1 MECRFASDA
10 ELDIVCDLLTSEF
23 YDDPVLKY
31 AFTGTNKEKRMKV
44 MRGFFRIY
52 VELAQKLGGVV
63 LTENNAGTLV
73 YFGPKL
79 MEMKEEDNQL
89 IDRQLREVCGD
100 DYVTAVAFMDGLDR
114 NHPRTPPHYYVF
126 LIAVS
131 RYSRRGGVLVE
142 KLLRQLNTTLD
153 REKLPCYAEC
163 TTLGVRTFV
172 RRFGYR
178 DVGAPL
184 HIEGFP
190 EVYPIWREPE

>member
-10 ELDIVCDLLTSEF
+10 ELDIVCDLLASEF
-23 YDDPVLKY
+23 YNDPVLKY
-31 AFTGTNKEKRMKV
+31 AFTGTDTEKRMKV

-52 VELAQKLGGVV
+52 VELAQKLGRVV

-79 MEMKEEDNQL
+79 MEMTEEDNERV
-89 IDRQLREVCGD
+89 DSQLREVCGD
-100 DYVTAVAFMDGLDR
+100 DYVNVVAFMNGLNR
-114 NHPRTPPHYYVF
+114 YHPRMPPHYYVF

-131 RYSRRGGVLVE
+131 RFCRVGGVLVE
-142 KLLRQLNTTLD
+142 KMLRQLNTTLD
-153 REKLPCYAEC
+153 KEKLPCYAEC
-163 TTLGVRTFV
+163 TTLGVRTLV

-178 DVGAPL
+178 DAGEPL
-184 HIEGFP
+184 QIEGFP